1 MYAVY
6 LLLFTLAH
14 ELRTA
19 NTVTFVP
26 LATRTR
32 AEDVLGLAYTHVV
45 LLIYAVTLLAVLGA
59 PRKPKINR
67 ASIIPTT
74 IFLKETV
81 CILLPSECVSR
92 KFYNRHNIKPTMRR
106 LKNYATF
113 ALFLGA

>member
-45 LLIYAVTLLAVLGA
+45 LLIYAVTLLAALA
-59 PRKPKINR
+59 IPTRPATST
-67 ASIIPTT
+67 ASIITT
-74 IFLKETV
+74 AIFLKHDFL
-81 CILLPSECVSR
+81 ILPSVSVFR
-92 KFYNRHNIKPTMRR
+92 NFTILAIPNRQS
-106 LKNYATF
+106 AD
-113 ALFLGA
+113 